1 MFRSFAI
8 LCIMKTFAL
17 YCCYFYVICIAKRN
31 TVKAFFDLLPVIC
44 FFITFKVAGSYT
56 SELAPI
62 FPVTAD
68 LIPIVSATAVIIAV
82 SLIQMGLIYL
92 KGQKPSKM
100 AVFSTLLVVLFGGMT
115 IAFQDPAFIQ
125 WKPTLLYWLF
135 AAILLFGRI
144 GKKDYIKKVFN
155 GINMPDQAWKTVENF
170 CLIFLVL
177 IGVINLFVA
186 YTFSMDIWVDFKLFG
201 LLGLT
206 LLFTIGL
213 GFYVAKYAEEAQ
225 NTKNN

>member
-1 MFRSFAI
+1 M
-8 LCIMKTFAL
+8 
-17 YCCYFYVICIAKRN
+17 
-31 TVKAFFDLLPVIC
+31 KAFFDLLPVIC
-44 FFITFKVAGSYT
+44 FFITFKAAGSYT
-56 SELAPI
+56 ADLAPI
-62 FPVTAD
+62 VPVAED

-82 SLIQMGLIYL
+82 SVIQMGLIYL

-155 GINMPDQAWKTVENF
+155 GITMPDYAWKTVENF

-206 LLFTIGL
+206 LLFTIRL

-225 NTKNN
+225 NTKDN

>member
-1 MFRSFAI
+1 MRYSAA
-8 LCIMKTFAL
+8 TF
-17 YCCYFYVICIAKRN
+17 CVTINEKRY

-44 FFITFKVAGSYT
+44 FFITFKAAGSYT
-56 SELAPI
+56 AELAPI
-62 FPVTAD
+62 VPVAED

-82 SLIQMGLIYL
+82 SVIQMGLIYL

-155 GINMPDQAWKTVENF
+155 GITMPDYAWKTVENF

-225 NTKNN
+225 NTKDN

>member
-1 MFRSFAI
+1 MD
-8 LCIMKTFAL
+8 
-17 YCCYFYVICIAKRN
+17 

-44 FFITFKVAGSYT
+44 FFITFKLAGSYVN
-56 SELAPI
+56 ELTPI
-62 FPVTAD
+62 IPVGED
-68 LIPIVSATAVIIAV
+68 LIPIVSATAVIIVASV
-82 SLIQMGLIYL
+82 LQMGFILL
-92 KGQKPSKM
+92 KGEKPSKM

-135 AAILLFGRI
+135 AAILLFGRL
-144 GKKDYIKKVFN
+144 GKKDYIKKVFS
-155 GINMPDQAWKTVENF
+155 GISLPDSAWKNVENL
-170 CLIFLVL
+170 CLTFLIL
-177 IGVINLFVA
+177 IGFINIFVA
-186 YTFSMDIWVDFKLFG
+186 YSFSMDIWVDFKLFG

-225 NTKNN
+225 NTGNKN

>member
-1 MFRSFAI
+1 M
-8 LCIMKTFAL
+8 
-17 YCCYFYVICIAKRN
+17 
-31 TVKAFFDLLPVIC
+31 KAFFDLLPVIC
-44 FFITFKVAGSYT
+44 FFITFKAAGSYT
-56 SELAPI
+56 AELAPI
-62 FPVTAD
+62 VPVAED

-82 SLIQMGLIYL
+82 SVIQMGLIYL

-155 GINMPDQAWKTVENF
+155 GITMPDYAWRTVENF

-225 NTKNN
+225 NTKDN

>member
-1 MFRSFAI
+1 M
-8 LCIMKTFAL
+8 
-17 YCCYFYVICIAKRN
+17 
-31 TVKAFFDLLPVIC
+31 KAFFDLLPVIC
-44 FFITFKVAGSYT
+44 FFITFKLAGSYVN
-56 SELAPI
+56 ELTPI
-62 FPVTAD
+62 IPVGED
-68 LIPIVSATAVIIAV
+68 LIPIVSATAVIIVASV
-82 SLIQMGLIYL
+82 LQMGFILL
-92 KGQKPSKM
+92 KGEKPSKM

-144 GKKDYIKKVFN
+144 GKKDYIKKVFS
-155 GINMPDQAWKTVENF
+155 GISLPDSAWKNVENL
-170 CLIFLVL
+170 CLAFLIL
-177 IGVINLFVA
+177 IGFINIFVA
-186 YTFSMDIWVDFKLFG
+186 YSFSMDIWVDFKLFG

-225 NTKNN
+225 NTGNKN

>member
-1 MFRSFAI
+1 MYIFSREQI
-8 LCIMKTFAL
+8 I
-17 YCCYFYVICIAKRN
+17 
-31 TVKAFFDLLPVIC
+31 VKAFFDLLPVIC
-44 FFITFKVAGSYT
+44 FFITFKLAGSYT
-56 SELAPI
+56 TELSTI
-62 FPVTAD
+62 VPVSAD
-68 LIPIVSATAVIIAV
+68 LIPIVTATAVIIAASV
-82 SLIQMGLIYL
+82 LQMAFIYF

-100 AVFSTLLVVLFGGMT
+100 AIFSTLLVVLFGGMT

-135 AAILLFGRI
+135 AAILLFGRL
-144 GKKDYIKKVFN
+144 GKKDYIKKVFT
-155 GINMPDQAWKTVENF
+155 GITMPDHAWKTVENI
-170 CLIFLVL
+170 CLIFLVV

>member
-1 MFRSFAI
+1 M
-8 LCIMKTFAL
+8 
-17 YCCYFYVICIAKRN
+17 
-31 TVKAFFDLLPVIC
+31 KAFFDLLPVIC
-44 FFITFKVAGSYT
+44 FFITFKAAGSYT
-56 SELAPI
+56 AELAPI
-62 FPVTAD
+62 VPVAED

-82 SLIQMGLIYL
+82 SVIQMGLIYL

-155 GINMPDQAWKTVENF
+155 GITMPDYAWKTVENF

-213 GFYVAKYAEEAQ
+213 GFYVAKYAEEAK
-225 NTKNN
+225 NTKDN

>member
-1 MFRSFAI
+1 M
-8 LCIMKTFAL
+8 
-17 YCCYFYVICIAKRN
+17 
-31 TVKAFFDLLPVIC
+31 KAFFDLLPVIC
-44 FFITFKVAGSYT
+44 FFITFKAAGSYT
-56 SELAPI
+56 AELAPI
-62 FPVTAD
+62 VPVAED

-82 SLIQMGLIYL
+82 SVIQMGLIYL

-155 GINMPDQAWKTVENF
+155 GITMPDYAWKTVENF

>member
-1 MFRSFAI
+1 
-8 LCIMKTFAL
+8 
-17 YCCYFYVICIAKRN
+17 
-31 TVKAFFDLLPVIC
+31 
-44 FFITFKVAGSYT
+44 
-56 SELAPI
+56 
-62 FPVTAD
+62 
-68 LIPIVSATAVIIAV
+68 
-82 SLIQMGLIYL
+82 MGLIYL

-135 AAILLFGRI
+135 AVILLFGRI

-155 GINMPDQAWKTVENF
+155 GITMPDYAWKTVENF

-225 NTKNN
+225 NTKDN

>member
-1 MFRSFAI
+1 M
-8 LCIMKTFAL
+8 
-17 YCCYFYVICIAKRN
+17 
-31 TVKAFFDLLPVIC
+31 KAFFDLLPVIC
-44 FFITFKVAGSYT
+44 FFITFKAAGSYT
-56 SELAPI
+56 AELAPI
-62 FPVTAD
+62 VPVAED

-82 SLIQMGLIYL
+82 SVIQMGLIYL

-135 AAILLFGRI
+135 AVILLFGRI

-155 GINMPDQAWKTVENF
+155 GITMPDYAWKTVENF

-225 NTKNN
+225 NTKDN

>member
-1 MFRSFAI
+1 M
-8 LCIMKTFAL
+8 
-17 YCCYFYVICIAKRN
+17 N

-44 FFITFKVAGSYT
+44 FFITFKLAGSYVN
-56 SELAPI
+56 ELTPI
-62 FPVTAD
+62 IPVGED
-68 LIPIVSATAVIIAV
+68 LIPIVSATAVIIVASV
-82 SLIQMGLIYL
+82 LQMGFILL
-92 KGQKPSKM
+92 KGEKPSKM

-135 AAILLFGRI
+135 AAILLFGRL
-144 GKKDYIKKVFN
+144 GKKDYIKKVFS
-155 GINMPDQAWKTVENF
+155 GISLPDSAWKNVENL
-170 CLIFLVL
+170 CLAFLIL
-177 IGVINLFVA
+177 IGFINIFVA
-186 YTFSMDIWVDFKLFG
+186 YSFSMDIWVDFKLFG

-225 NTKNN
+225 NTGNKN

>member
-1 MFRSFAI
+1 MD
-8 LCIMKTFAL
+8 
-17 YCCYFYVICIAKRN
+17 

-44 FFITFKVAGSYT
+44 FFITFKLAGSYVN
-56 SELAPI
+56 ELTPI
-62 FPVTAD
+62 LPVGED
-68 LIPIVSATAVIIAV
+68 LIPIVSATAVIIVASV
-82 SLIQMGLIYL
+82 LQMGFILL
-92 KGQKPSKM
+92 KGEKPSKM

-144 GKKDYIKKVFN
+144 GKKDYIKKVFS
-155 GINMPDQAWKTVENF
+155 GISLPDSAWKNVENL
-170 CLIFLVL
+170 CLAFLIL
-177 IGVINLFVA
+177 IGFINIFIA
-186 YTFSMDIWVDFKLFG
+186 YSFSMDIWVDFKLFG

-213 GFYVAKYAEEAQ
+213 GLYVAKYAEEAQ
-225 NTKNN
+225 NTGNKN

>member
-1 MFRSFAI
+1 MD
-8 LCIMKTFAL
+8 
-17 YCCYFYVICIAKRN
+17 

-44 FFITFKVAGSYT
+44 FFITFKLAGSYVN
-56 SELAPI
+56 ELTPI
-62 FPVTAD
+62 IPVGED
-68 LIPIVSATAVIIAV
+68 LIPIVSATAVIIVASV
-82 SLIQMGLIYL
+82 LQMGFILL
-92 KGQKPSKM
+92 KGEKPSKM
-100 AVFSTLLVVLFGGMT
+100 AIFSTLLVVLFGGMT

-144 GKKDYIKKVFN
+144 GKKDYIKKVFS
-155 GINMPDQAWKTVENF
+155 GISLPDSAWKNVENL
-170 CLIFLVL
+170 CLAFLIL
-177 IGVINLFVA
+177 IGFINIFVA
-186 YTFSMDIWVDFKLFG
+186 YSFSMDIWVDFKLFG

-225 NTKNN
+225 NTGHHN